1 MDRVQ
6 QWSNARTLMKKCF
19 MDLRWHLMQT
29 VLFDSLI
36 MFEFSG
42 VSMHVLNLRVQET
55 GKLANKW
62 NKKFVNEMKW
72 KGEYKKTF
80 QSNYGLCIKYK
91 NQQIIEKRK
100 IFKKKQ
106 KNKQRNKNG
115 KFPGSGSLSWL
126 GPHSRSNA
134 LPTELRGTYHD

>member
-1 MDRVQ
+1 
-6 QWSNARTLMKKCF
+6 
-19 MDLRWHLMQT
+19 
-29 VLFDSLI
+29 
-36 MFEFSG
+36 
-42 VSMHVLNLRVQET
+42 
-55 GKLANKW
+55 
-62 NKKFVNEMKW
+62 MKW

-115 KFPGSGSLSWL
+115 EFPGSGSLSWL

-134 LPTELRGTYHD
+134 LPTELRGTYHDLEVNIKIIYNKKNACCKEQVQQDSEEIVFWL